1 MSRIPLNEIADA
13 PEAAR
18 PLLEGSVKAFGMLP
32 GLHKA
37 LSNSPQALEG
47 YQKLHALFQQS
58 SLTDVEKHVV
68 WQSINTEHGCTYC
81 RPAHSMIGRKMLGV
95 SEALDNAIQDG
106 APLGDAKLEALRS
119 FTLTMLRAR
128 GHVPAAEMDA
138 FFAAGYGPG
147 HVRDVL
153 LGLAQKV
160 MSNYTNHMAETP
172 VDPAFAEYVRE
183 PAAAA

>member
-18 PLLEGSVKAFGMLP
+18 PLMEGSVKAFGMLP

-47 YQKLHALFQQS
+47 YQALHQLFQQT
-58 SLTDVEKHVV
+58 SLSDVEKHVV
-68 WQSINTEHGCTYC
+68 WQSINQEHGCNYC
-81 RPAHSMIGRKMLGV
+81 RPAHAFIGRKMLGV
-95 SEALDNAIQDG
+95 SVELDEAIQDE

-119 FTLTMLRAR
+119 FTLALLRGR
-128 GHVPAAEMDA
+128 GHVSDAETDA
-138 FFAAGYGPG
+138 FFAAGYGPTQ
-147 HVRDVL
+147 VMDVL

-160 MSNYTNHMAETP
+160 MSNYANHLAATP
-172 VDPAFAEYVRE
+172 VDPAFADYVRK